1 MPEIIEL
8 TKSSAASLDCL
19 SYMIELRRKNILKAE
34 SFLMQH
40 RDSLSPERIAQIE
53 QDLEDM
59 RSGLHNME
67 TDYCSIAV
75 NGKIVSKNR
84 EENVKSNN
92 RFASL
97 FTGFCNG
104 SVRMDNTGTSPNN
117 SSCS

>member
-53 QDLEDM
+53 QDLK
-59 RSGLHNME
+59 
-67 TDYCSIAV
+67 TAV
-75 NGKIVSKNR
+75 P
-84 EENVKSNN
+84 
-92 RFASL
+92 AA
-97 FTGFCNG
+97 
-104 SVRMDNTGTSPNN
+104 
-117 SSCS
+117 